1 MSTDDQISILYV
13 DDEEI
18 NLFLFKASFQKKYH
32 VITAG
37 SGMEGLELLD
47 QYKDRVIVVI
57 SDMNMPQMNGIQF
70 IEAARQEHENLA
82 YFILT
87 GYDYS
92 QEIDQAL
99 KSNIVHKFFTK
110 PFVSKEI
117 EAAVEDAFVKYQKG
131 RGEQ

>member
-1 MSTDDQISILYV
+1 MSTKDQISILYV

-37 SGMEGLELLD
+37 SGKEGLVLLN
-47 QYKDRVIVVI
+47 QNRDRIIVVI
-57 SDMNMPQMNGIQF
+57 SDMNMPHMNGIQF

-99 KSNIVHKFFTK
+99 KSNVIHKFFTK
-110 PFVSKEI
+110 PFISNEI
-117 EAAVEDAFVKYQKG
+117 ESAVDEASEGYLQSL
-131 RGEQ
+131 